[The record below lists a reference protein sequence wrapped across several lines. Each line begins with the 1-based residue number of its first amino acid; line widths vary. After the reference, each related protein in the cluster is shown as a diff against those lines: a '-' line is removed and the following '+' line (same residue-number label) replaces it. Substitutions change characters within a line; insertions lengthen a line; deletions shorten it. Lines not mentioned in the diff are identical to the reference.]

1 MTIHLTILSIY
12 YSIWQNYFLF
22 YLFIILYDYSPYYS
36 IMFITIL
43 SCLLLFY
50 HVYYYSCFSTFYFL
64 QGNSKSG
71 RVVQGVR
78 FRYGSLRRRGF
89 KPHLLHL
96 LIVYSYYTSTYTILY
111 SYNLYFI
118 PYTLYLISYTLYF
131 ILYIFS
137 ICFIL

>member
-1 MTIHLTILSIY
+1 MTIHL
-12 YSIWQNYFLF
+12 
-22 YLFIILYDYSPYYS
+22 
-36 IMFITIL
+36 TIL

-78 FRYGSLRRRGF
+78 LRYGSLRRRGF

-111 SYNLYFI
+111 YTLITYTLYLI
-118 PYTLYLISYTLYF
+118 LYTLYLISYTLYF